1 MLVHYGY
8 TDASGDYRISI
19 DQDVC
24 DGCGKCVDVCP
35 EELFMIEEDDY
46 DREVAMIKDDLV
58 RQIGYRCPGH
68 QRCKDKIG
76 ETCQEVCPHDII
88 SLTW

>member
-1 MLVHYGY
+1 MHYGY
-8 TDASGDYRISI
+8 TDASGDYRIII

-46 DREVAMIKDDLV
+46 DREVAMIKDDLI
-58 RQIGYRCPGH
+58 RQIGYRCPGY

-88 SLTW
+88 SHTW

>member
-19 DQDVC
+19 DQDGC
-24 DGCGKCVDVCP
+24 DGCGKCEEVCP

-46 DREVAMIKDDLV
+46 DKEVAMIKDELV
-58 RQIGYRCPGH
+58 RNLGYLCPGYE
-68 QRCKDKIG
+68 RCKSKI
-76 ETCQEVCPHDII
+76 EDTCHEVCPHDVIGH
-88 SLTW
+88 TF

>member
-8 TDASGDYRISI
+8 TDASGDYRIII

-46 DREVAMIKDDLV
+46 DREVAMIKDDLI
-58 RQIGYRCPGH
+58 RQIGYRCPGY

-88 SLTW
+88 SHTW